1 MSPEHLGLLLMFAGL
16 IAGVIAG
23 FPLGFLMGGL
33 ALIAGYIGKGDIVF
47 YQLILTVGGGVMKS
61 YALSAIPVFM
71 LMGSI
76 LSFSG
81 IGEDV
86 YETLDLL
93 FRRVRSGLAIAT
105 LILAAL
111 ISACT
116 GIVGAA
122 VTVTGLIALTP
133 MISRG
138 YSKELSTGII
148 CGGCGMAAKI
158 PPSVLMLIYAPIVG
172 ISAVNLFIAS
182 LIPGMVLL
190 GLYVLYVIIRSY
202 FEPMDSDQSSSKLNS
217 HSGISVHKILTVL
230 FPTIVI
236 ILGVIG
242 SMFFGFARPLEA
254 AGIGAL
260 GIFLLAV
267 FHRRISSSNL
277 KITLLYCVKTTSA
290 ILFVI
295 VGAGLFS
302 VVFVNLGGDKIARD
316 FILGLSA
323 TPSTL
328 IFIMLLVVILVG
340 TFVECVGAI
349 LVLTPV
355 YIPIIKSL
363 GFDPVWFGVLF
374 CIALGTAHY
383 TPPVAT
389 AVVFLKTVDQH
400 DIPFTT
406 MYKGVVPFMLLQ
418 IIIIFIVYFFP
429 QVALWLPAFM
439 AK

>member
-122 VTVTGLIALTP
+122 ITVTGLI
-133 MISRG
+133 
-138 YSKELSTGII
+138 
-148 CGGCGMAAKI
+148 AAKI

-202 FEPMDSDQSSSKLNS
+202 FEPMESDPSASKLNS
-217 HSGISVHKILTVL
+217 HSGISVNKILTVL

-267 FHRRISSSNL
+267 FHRRISCSNL
-277 KITLLYCVKTTSA
+277 KVTLLYCVKTTSA

-328 IFIMLLVVILVG
+328 IFIMLFVVIIVG